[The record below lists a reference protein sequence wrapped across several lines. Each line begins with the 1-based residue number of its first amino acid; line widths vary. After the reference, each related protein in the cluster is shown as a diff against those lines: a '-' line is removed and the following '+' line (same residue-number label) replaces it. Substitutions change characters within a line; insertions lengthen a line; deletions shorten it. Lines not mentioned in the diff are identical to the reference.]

1 MEQGIKST
9 NMVAIGLLCY
19 RSRSL
24 ECLVFY
30 LVSAKKNILYREGK
44 IIQNKKEKYIMK
56 KLLFLIGA
64 ILLSMGSYAQPPA
77 EDEVDVGIV
86 EKLGDTLPLDLTFF
100 NEQNDTVSLREL
112 IDKPTI
118 LSFVYFDCPGLCSPL
133 LSGVSEAV
141 NNVDMELGKDY
152 EVITISFNT
161 KDTPEKANIKKRNFV
176 QKIGEEQQ
184 KYWYYLTG
192 TEENIQTITK
202 AVGYKFKPQGVD
214 FAHPSVIIMIS
225 PEGKI
230 TRYLY
235 GLTYLPFDVK
245 MAAIEAQKGLPQ
257 PSINKFLEV
266 CFAYDPQGRTYTL
279 QVTRIVGFLSIVIAL
294 IILTSLLIRG
304 RRKTIKV
311 ENNG

>member
-1 MEQGIKST
+1 L
-9 NMVAIGLLCY
+9 VLPY
-19 RSRSL
+19 RNRRKHSDH
-24 ECLVFY
+24 Y
-30 LVSAKKNILYREGK
+30 
-44 IIQNKKEKYIMK
+44 
-56 KLLFLIGA
+56 
-64 ILLSMGSYAQPPA
+64 
-77 EDEVDVGIV
+77 
-86 EKLGDTLPLDLTFF
+86 
-100 NEQNDTVSLREL
+100 
-112 IDKPTI
+112 
-118 LSFVYFDCPGLCSPL
+118 
-133 LSGVSEAV
+133 
-141 NNVDMELGKDY
+141 
-152 EVITISFNT
+152 
-161 KDTPEKANIKKRNFV
+161 
-176 QKIGEEQQ
+176 
-184 KYWYYLTG
+184 
-192 TEENIQTITK
+192 K

-311 ENNG
+311 ENNGVNKIHTHTKVTSNIRVGSKALCRG